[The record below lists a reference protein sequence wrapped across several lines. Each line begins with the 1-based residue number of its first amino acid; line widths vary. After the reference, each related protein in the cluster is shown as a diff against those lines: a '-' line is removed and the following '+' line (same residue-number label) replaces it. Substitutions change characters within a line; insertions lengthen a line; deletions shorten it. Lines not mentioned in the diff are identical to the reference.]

1 MLEIKKLVTIL
12 IFVFFVSFN
21 SSGQKLV
28 LPGDH
33 PDPSIVK
40 IGNDYWASAT
50 TSNWMPAY
58 PLLKSTDMVNWTMQG
73 YVFNK
78 LPDWADYYFWA
89 PEISYENGK
98 VYVYYAAH
106 KKGGNLC
113 LGIASADKPEGPYK
127 DSGPLM
133 CQEVGSIDAFPV
145 RDENGKLYLIWKEDA
160 NSVKKP
166 TPIWAMEMKEDRSGL
181 VGEKHELFRNKI
193 AWEENL
199 VEGVS
204 MMKHGGYFYA
214 FYAAAGCCGAGC
226 NYIVGIARAKNLLGP
241 WEKDSANPVL
251 KSNEQWACPGHGT
264 PIEKD
269 GRYYFLHHAYD
280 KKTNA
285 FTGRQGLLSEF
296 QFTPEGWVKFINTPE
311 PAAKPA
317 PITDNFDSKNLSF
330 NWQWSVFQKD
340 LKYKVK
346 KGSLRLNAANVS
358 AGAFIG
364 QKIMSGDFTATAN
377 LIKKETKSNAG
388 LAALGDDKNTLSL
401 LYYGDSIRLIQLKN
415 NNLTTLASAPLAVK
429 QFVNF
434 KMQATGGR
442 YYTFSFAA
450 DGGAYTNI
458 NSTPVDGLFLPPW
471 DRGVRVGLVSKG
483 TGTATFDSFQMI
495 SE

>member
-1 MLEIKKLVTIL
+1 MRNTIRPFAIL
-12 IFVFFVSFN
+12 IFLVFAFFASF
-21 SSGQKLV
+21 SQRLV

-40 IGNDYWASAT
+40 IGNTYWASAT

-58 PLLKSTDMVNWTMQG
+58 PLLKSNDMINWTTQG

-78 LPDWADYYFWA
+78 LPEWADYYFWA

-113 LGIASADKPEGPYK
+113 LGVASADKPEGPYT
-127 DSGPLM
+127 DHGPIM
-133 CQEVGSIDAFPV
+133 CQEVGSIDAFPM

-166 TPIWAMEMKEDRSGL
+166 TPIWAMEMKEDRTGL
-181 VGEKHELFRNKI
+181 IGEKHELFRNQI

-204 MMKHGGYFYA
+204 LMKHNGYFYA

-226 NYIVGIARAKNLLGP
+226 NYVEGIARAKNLLGP
-241 WEKDSANPVL
+241 WEKDPANPVL
-251 KSNEQWACPGHGT
+251 KSNDQWMCPGHGT

-285 FTGRQGLLSEF
+285 FTGREGLLSEF
-296 QFTPEGWVKFINTPE
+296 EFTADGWVKFINVPQ
-311 PAAKPA
+311 PVAKPA
-317 PITDNFDSKNLSF
+317 PINDQFNGRNLSL

-340 LKYKVK
+340 IKYKVK
-346 KGSLRLNAANVS
+346 KGRLQLTAS
-358 AGAFIG
+358 AVASGAYIG
-364 QKIMSGDFTATAN
+364 QKILSGDFTTTAT
-377 LIKKETKSNAG
+377 LLKKGTKANAG
-388 LAALGDDKNTLSL
+388 IAALGDDKNTLSL
-401 LYYGDSIRLIQLKN
+401 LYYNDSARLIKLKDGSI
-415 NNLTTLASAPLAVK
+415 TALASMPVSVK
-429 QFVNF
+429 KSVNF

-442 YYTFSFAA
+442 YYTFSIAA
-450 DGGAYTNI
+450 DGRPFKTI
-458 NSTPVDGLFLPPW
+458 NSTAVDGFFLPPW
-471 DRGVRVGLVSKG
+471 DRAIRVGLVSKG
-483 TGTATFDSFQMI
+483 SGNAQFDSFQMV
-495 SE
+495 SD